1 MSYAA
6 LFLLIAALA
15 VIGYWLGKFR
25 ALAVVGG
32 GKGIRALHSLPSYY
46 GLLTALWAALPCLL
60 LLVLWASFQDH
71 IIESLV
77 RAQIA
82 DQVLAAD
89 KSRVGLFMNDV
100 HNVIAG
106 SVPLESASAEVRAA
120 ATQYT
125 HLRQIAGRA
134 LTGLVLALGAIG
146 LWWMRRVA
154 RQP

>member
-71 IIESLV
+71 IIESLG
-77 RAQIA
+77 
-82 DQVLAAD
+82 LATQA
-89 KSRVGLFMNDV
+89 
-100 HNVIAG
+100 
-106 SVPLESASAEVRAA
+106 ASAVN
-120 ATQYT
+120 Q
-125 HLRQIAGRA
+125 
-134 LTGLVLALGAIG
+134 
-146 LWWMRRVA
+146 
-154 RQP
+154 